1 MINRSDMLLLI
12 NQQSLKDIV
21 TDKAS
26 KNDKPEKVFFICLSY
41 TTIQILIN
49 RFVYQLPEDR
59 NL

>member
-1 MINRSDMLLLI
+1 MLLLI

-21 TDKAS
+21 RDKAS